1 MAFTDDIQSR
11 DTVLFPIIEFDI
23 FTEDKLRVSTQAFTL
38 ENNYY
43 NPLLLSS
50 PSIKESL
57 DLENRNYKI
66 STVSLSI
73 SNVEV
78 NGARFSDNLIPYNTG
93 VSIYWVSPSCT
104 TINQEDNNACYLA
117 YNGVVR
123 DISHDEKTCSITL
136 EDISQTTLHSD
147 VPVNVLE
154 GDNIIDKYKNKPY
167 PMVYGYVDK
176 SPCVIGELTFNNN
189 SDYSEDEGSIASSLI
204 DIITD
209 YNEDVGTLDLREDNP
224 LNLYSDTYLNVVS
237 YYDERIAQELGYD
250 NPSSQYVLVDNK
262 IILVTTVAGLNT
274 QIEGLIEGTV
284 PSNAIANSEIIVSN
298 RLNPIQF
305 SSARLDWSINPNN
318 QLHITS
324 LSEVEELDN
333 GLVKISGTVLKEN
346 ADNEWDGE
354 SAIENG
360 DDIWWVRE
368 DDTLFPNHEEIRTGC
383 LVKVPT
389 QGSGEAE
396 CGILSIDASVDI
408 LNPQTFESIYTESLN
423 FQFRFGSS
431 FNGDT
436 DGDIGVKDF
445 NITLQN
451 QTDYINA
458 FNINTMNDM
467 QNSPLISDVH
477 ELLVYVELHNASIPN
492 KGICEANININDL
505 ELLHYIKFKDFLGQD
520 YYINNVGGRKSE

>member
-1 MAFTDDIQSR
+1 MAFADDIQSR

-57 DLENRNYKI
+57 DLENRKYKI

-78 NGARFSDNLIPYNTG
+78 NGVRFSDNLIPYNAG
-93 VSIYWVSPSCT
+93 VSIYWVSPSCQ
-104 TINQEDNNACYLA
+104 ILSDCYLA
-117 YNGVVR
+117 YSGVVR

-176 SPCVIGELTFNNN
+176 SPCVIGELTIDNN
-189 SDYSEDEGSIASSLI
+189 SDLAGDGTITSDYI
-204 DIITD
+204 DIISD
-209 YNEDVGTLDLREDNP
+209 YDDNVGTGDELIDNP
-224 LNLYSDTYLNVVS
+224 LNLYSDTYLNVVNS
-237 YYDERIAQELGYD
+237 YEPRIAEELGYD
-250 NPSSQYVLVDNK
+250 NPGVQYMLDGNK
-262 IILVTTVAGLNT
+262 ITLVTSVVNT
-274 QIEGLIEGTV
+274 NTSETLSS
-284 PSNAIANSEIIVSN
+284 PSNTIALSEIIVIN
-298 RLNPIQF
+298 RLKPTQF
-305 SSARLDWSINPNN
+305 SSARLDWSANTYN
-318 QLHITS
+318 QTHITS

-333 GLVKISGTVLKEN
+333 GLVKVLGTVLKESEI
-346 ADNEWDGE
+346 ADWNGV

-360 DDIWWVRE
+360 NDIWWDRGVN
-368 DDTLFPNHEEIRTGC
+368 PNSYIEAIRAGC

-396 CGILSIDASVDI
+396 CGIMSIDASVDI
-408 LNPQTFESIYTESLN
+408 LNPQTFNDYGFTMLN

-436 DGDIGVKDF
+436 DGTKGVIPFSIDIA
-445 NITLQN
+445 N
-451 QTDYINA
+451 QTDHINA
-458 FNINTMNDM
+458 FNINTMGTEL

-477 ELLVYVELHNASIPN
+477 ELLVYVEFLPAANFN
-492 KGICEANININDL
+492 RGICEANININDL
-505 ELLHYIKFKDFLGQD
+505 ELIHYIRFKDLLKQD
-520 YYINNVGGRKSE
+520 YYINNVSGRKI

>member
-50 PSIKESL
+50 PSIKESI

-78 NGARFSDNLIPYNTG
+78 SGVRFSDNLIPYNAG

-104 TINQEDNNACYLA
+104 TIDQEDNNACYLA
-117 YNGVVR
+117 YSGVVR

-176 SPCVIGELTFNNN
+176 SPCVIGELTIDNN
-189 SDYSEDEGSIASSLI
+189 SDSSNEGIITSDYI
-204 DIITD
+204 DIISD
-209 YNEDVGTLDLREDNP
+209 YDDNVATGDTLIDNP
-224 LNLYSDTYLNVVS
+224 LNLYSDTYLNVVNS
-237 YYDERIAQELGYD
+237 YEPRIAEELGYD
-250 NPSSQYVLVDNK
+250 NPGVQYILNNNK
-262 IILVTTVAGLNT
+262 ITLITSLTGGNT
-274 QIEGLIEGTV
+274 SETLSS
-284 PSNAIANSEIIVSN
+284 PSNTIALSEIIVNN
-298 RLNPIQF
+298 RLKPTQF
-305 SSARLDWSINPNN
+305 SSARLDWSVNTFN
-318 QLHITS
+318 QTHITS
-324 LSEVEELDN
+324 LSEIEELDN
-333 GLVKISGTVLKEN
+333 GLAKVSGTVLKETPSN
-346 ADNEWDGE
+346 DEWNGE
-354 SAIENG
+354 SAIDNG
-360 DDIWWVRE
+360 NDIWWNRG
-368 DDTLFPNHEEIRTGC
+368 LEEFYQQGFNEKIRTGC

-389 QGSGEAE
+389 QSSGEAE
-396 CGILSIDASVDI
+396 CGIMSIDASVDI
-408 LNPQTFESIYTESLN
+408 LNLTEFSVIDNILK

-445 NITLQN
+445 NIALPN

-458 FNINTMNDM
+458 FSINTMNDI

-477 ELLVYVELHNASIPN
+477 ELLIYVEFHSALTPN
-492 KGICEANININDL
+492 TGICEANININNL
-505 ELLHYIKFKDFLGQD
+505 ELLHYIRFKDLLKQD
-520 YYINNVGGRKSE
+520 YYVNNVEGRKSE